1 MRTTISPMELANQL
15 PAERALTDSL
25 IKEGRIRVVSTNN
38 PATSPGKEGKE
49 KPPKKERIK
58 EPMELLRGK
67 RVKLVLVNGTS
78 LEGEV
83 KEVSRFEVVLS
94 TGGRS
99 LVILKHAILCC
110 EEVKACPSIT
120 ASPLIASTT

>member
-1 MRTTISPMELANQL
+1 MIRTISPLDLANQP

-25 IKEGRIRVVSTNN
+25 IKEGRIRVVSANS
-38 PATSPGKEGKE
+38 PATSPGKEKE
-49 KPPKKERIK
+49 KKRERPPRVP
-58 EPMELLRGK
+58 EPMELLRG
-67 RVKLVLVNGTS
+67 RRCTVTLVNGDT
-78 LEGEV
+78 LEGDL
-83 KEVSRFEVVLS
+83 KEISKFEVVLS
-94 TGGRS
+94 TGERS